1 MQKEKEKEEEEE
13 EEEEEEKK
21 SITNLGRERK
31 REGEAVADTDAEET
45 LAGSVSISHQR
56 LTTKVNTHALL
67 LLADPYVK
75 VCLLCQGRRIKKKK
89 TTVKKSTLNPVYNE
103 ALVFDIPNENIEDV
117 TLLVKVVDYD
127 R

>member
-1 MQKEKEKEEEEE
+1 MP
-13 EEEEEEKK
+13 
-21 SITNLGRERK
+21 
-31 REGEAVADTDAEET
+31 
-45 LAGSVSISHQR
+45 
-56 LTTKVNTHALL
+56 
-67 LLADPYVK
+67 ADPYVK